1 MGKRIKVHGIDIN
14 IHEMRINNE
23 EGLFQL
29 FLATNEHGDRYKRSQ
44 FRQTHNTSESAPAE
58 SRAHTW

>member
-14 IHEMRINNE
+14 IHAMRINNE

-29 FLATNEHGDRYKRSQ
+29 FPATNEHGDRYKRPQ
-44 FRQTHNTSESAPAE
+44 FRRTHTSESAPAE